1 MKRWPELRQHTSVAV
16 KLIAQ
21 EDDGQVEWHLPNETE
36 VKNMMKVMVRV

>member
-1 MKRWPELRQHTSVAV
+1 MTRVKARYFSAV